1 MSWLAVWLVGVAVAD
16 LARAAGGGLHVRG
29 STVLGS
35 VLAGVGAVVVF
46 TVLAGL
52 TAPVDLVVLAAS
64 LLFLGLWVRF
74 SAQAVSTGEGHWA
87 ALASLA
93 GGAAWLVALSGWA
106 SPAGGWLGQWLGW
119 ADPPLIGPAPDT
131 TDVLLVF
138 ALLLVNLAT
147 ANVLVRLVLVSVGA
161 MRPAHRVGDGGEP
174 QPSDQLRG
182 GRLLGPLERL
192 LILGLGLS
200 GQLTAAGLVI
210 AAKGLIRF
218 PELQSK
224 RDDRTTVEAVGID
237 QVTEYFLVGSF
248 VSWLL
253 ALGSLA
259 LTR

>member
-1 MSWLAVWLVGVAVAD
+1 MSWLAVWLIGVAVAD
-16 LARAAGGGLHVRG
+16 LARAGGRGLPVRG
-29 STVLGS
+29 SVVLGS
-35 VLAGVGAVVVF
+35 VLAGSAAMAAIGA
-46 TVLAGL
+46 LAGL
-52 TAPVDLVVLAAS
+52 TAPVDVVVLLAS
-64 LLFLGLWVRF
+64 LLGLGLWVRF
-74 SAQAVSTGEGHWA
+74 SAQAMSTGEGHWP
-87 ALASLA
+87 ALAGLA
-93 GGAAWLVALSGWA
+93 GGATWLVALSGWA
-106 SPAGGWLGQWLGW
+106 SPAGGWLERWLGW
-119 ADPPLIGPAPDT
+119 ADPPVVGGASST
-131 TDVLLVF
+131 ADVLLVL

-161 MRPAHRVGDGGEP
+161 MRPPHRLGDGGEP

-182 GRLLGPLERL
+182 GRLLGPMERL

-224 RDDRTTVEAVGID
+224 RDDRTTVEGVGID
-237 QVTEYFLVGSF
+237 EVTEYFLVGSF

>member
-1 MSWLAVWLVGVAVAD
+1 MTWLAVWLIGIAAAD
-16 LARAAGGGLHVRG
+16 LARAGGRPLVVRG
-29 STVLGS
+29 SVVLGS
-35 VLAGVGAVVVF
+35 VLVGATVVAVVA
-46 TVLAGL
+46 VLAGL
-52 TAPVDLVVLAAS
+52 TAPADLIALAAS
-64 LLFLGLWVRF
+64 IVPLTLWIRF
-74 SAQAVSTGEGHWA
+74 SAQAVTTGAGHWPALA
-87 ALASLA
+87 ALA
-93 GGAAWLVALSGWA
+93 GGTVWLVALSGWG
-106 SPAGGWLGQWLGW
+106 SRAGGVLEQWLEW
-119 ADPPLIGPAPDT
+119 ADLPVVGEGTSTAR
-131 TDVLLVF
+131 VLLVLG
-138 ALLLVNLAT
+138 LLLVNLST

-161 MRPAHRVGDGGEP
+161 MRPVHRIGDGTQP

-182 GRLLGPLERL
+182 GRLLGPMERL

-224 RDDRTTVEAVGID
+224 RDERTTVEGVGID
-237 QVTEYFLVGSF
+237 EVTEYFLVGSF

>member
-1 MSWLAVWLVGVAVAD
+1 MSWLAVWLIGIAVAD
-16 LARAAGGGLHVRG
+16 LARAGGRGVHVRG
-29 STVLGS
+29 SVVLGS
-35 VLAGVGAVVVF
+35 VLAGVAAMAAV
-46 TVLAGL
+46 TALAGL

-64 LLFLGLWVRF
+64 VLFLALWVRF
-74 SAQAVSTGEGHWA
+74 SAQAMSTGEGHWP
-87 ALASLA
+87 ALAALA
-93 GGAAWLVALSGWA
+93 GGAVWLVALSGWA
-106 SPAGGWLGQWLGW
+106 TPAGGWLETWLAW
-119 ADPPLIGPAPDT
+119 ADPPVIEDGSSTAH
-131 TDVLLVF
+131 VLLVL

-161 MRPAHRVGDGGEP
+161 MRPPNRFGDGAEP

-237 QVTEYFLVGSF
+237 EVTEYFLVGSF

>member
-1 MSWLAVWLVGVAVAD
+1 MSWLAVWLIGVAVAD
-16 LARAAGGGLHVRG
+16 LARAGGRGVTVRG
-29 STVLGS
+29 SAVLGS
-35 VLAGVGAVVVF
+35 VLAGVLAVAAF
-46 TVLAGL
+46 AVLAGL
-52 TAPVDLVVLAAS
+52 TAPVDLVVLVAS

-74 SAQAVSTGEGHWA
+74 SAQAVSTGEGHWP

-93 GGAAWLVALSGWA
+93 GGAVWLVALSGWA
-106 SPAGGWLGQWLGW
+106 SPAGGWLERWLDW
-119 ADPPLIGPAPDT
+119 ADPPVVGAAAST
-131 TDVLLVF
+131 ADVLLVL
-138 ALLLVNLAT
+138 ALLLVNLST

-161 MRPAHRVGDGGEP
+161 MRPTHPSGDGGEP

-182 GRLLGPLERL
+182 GRLLGPMERL

-224 RDDRTTVEAVGID
+224 RDDRITVEGVGID
-237 QVTEYFLVGSF
+237 EVTEYFLVGSF
-248 VSWLL
+248 VSWLIAL
-253 ALGSLA
+253 ASLA